1 MFRTANQYF
10 IMILYDYDMIFN
22 HPMYQW
28 IGLREILQD
37 SPMFHGKK
45 IGFPAT
51 VRYLNQSIECSNHDI
66 ERI

>member
-1 MFRTANQYF
+1 
-10 IMILYDYDMIFN
+10 
-22 HPMYQW
+22 MYQW